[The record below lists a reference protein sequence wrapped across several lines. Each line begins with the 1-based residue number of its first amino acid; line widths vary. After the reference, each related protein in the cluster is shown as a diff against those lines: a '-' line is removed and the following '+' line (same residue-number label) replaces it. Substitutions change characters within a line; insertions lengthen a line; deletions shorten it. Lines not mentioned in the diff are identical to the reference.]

1 HHLQTT
7 FLMNG
12 GEEIKSMRVRDEFMG
27 ATFTDAK
34 RGPDGFYID
43 DSGTALPVS
52 ASDLERFMY
61 CPLSWQLAKEGAS
74 GIGEAVEEG
83 IEKHKEIHGE
93 MSEFQEALI
102 RMRRSLLIWSWW
114 FGIIIAFAI
123 DAFAFLYI
131 DDMMNSPLEFAKVL
145 SMWSVSCLI
154 AAILSIALPWR
165 NWFKIE
171 RSMKE
176 IREIKHRF
184 ESTGLEPTWSPIGF
198 LGGWFSAGKTEAGL
212 LLATIVIGIHAIA
225 LVAAE
230 DRNQAGFILIV
241 IAFVWTFLATWQLQR
256 SLTAESQMIA
266 SREKAGLEEG
276 TELVYSDDDKSSDLL
291 LDEVSGLRG
300 RPDQIVIIDGEFIP
314 VEQKTGK
321 IPKKPHQSHRLQLLA
336 YISLVETST
345 GKIPPYG
352 VLRYGDDDIHQVYW
366 DEHAKQHL
374 HDNIIQIQR
383 LMVEGGAK
391 RNHEREG
398 KCRNCS
404 RRYACSESLV

>member
-1 HHLQTT
+1 
-7 FLMNG
+7 MNG
-12 GEEIKSMRVRDEFMG
+12 GEEIKSMLTSDDNMG
-27 ATFTDAK
+27 VDFSDAK
-34 RGPDGFYID
+34 IGPAGYYLD
-43 DSGTALPVS
+43 DSEAPLPVS

-61 CPLSWQLAKEGAS
+61 CPLSWQLAKEGAT
-74 GIGEAVEEG
+74 GKGEAVEG
-83 IEKHKEIHGE
+83 GVEKHKEIHDE
-93 MSEFQEALI
+93 MNDFQEALI
-102 RMRRSLLIWSWW
+102 RMRRSLLVWSWW
-114 FGIIIAFAI
+114 FGIIIAFTI

-131 DDMMNSPLEFAKVL
+131 DDVVNSPLEFAKIL

-154 AAILSIALPWR
+154 ASILSIALPWR
-165 NWFKIE
+165 NWLRFE

-176 IREIKHRF
+176 IREIKNRF

-212 LLATIVIGIHAIA
+212 LLATIVIGVHSIA

-230 DRNQAGFILIV
+230 DRSQAGFVLMV
-241 IAFVWTFLATWQLQR
+241 IAFIWTFLATWQLQH
-256 SLTAESQMIA
+256 SLRAENQMIA
-266 SREKAGLEEG
+266 SREKAGLDEG
-276 TELVYSDDDKSSDLL
+276 TELLYSDDDRSSDLL
-291 LDEVSGLRG
+291 MDNESGLRG

-321 IPKKPHQSHRLQLLA
+321 VPKKPHQSHRLQLLA

-345 GKIPPYG
+345 TKSPPYG
-352 VLRYGDDDIHQVYW
+352 VLRYGNEDIHQVYW

-374 HDNIIQIQR
+374 RESIIEVQR
-383 LMVEGGAK
+383 LMVEGGAQ

-398 KCRNCS
+398 KCRSCS

>member
-1 HHLQTT
+1 MAAVFSGAKIGPEGYHC
-7 FLMNG
+7 
-12 GEEIKSMRVRDEFMG
+12 DE
-27 ATFTDAK
+27 
-34 RGPDGFYID
+34 DGN
-43 DSGTALPVS
+43 ALPVS

-61 CPLSWQLAKEGAS
+61 CPLSWQLAKEGTS
-74 GIGEAVEEG
+74 GVGEAIEEG
-83 IEKHKEIHGE
+83 IEKHREIHNV
-93 MSEFQEALI
+93 MNDFQEAMI

-123 DAFAFLYI
+123 DSIAFLYI
-131 DDMMNSPLEFAKVL
+131 DDVMNSPLEFAKIL

-165 NWFKIE
+165 NWLNIE
-171 RSMKE
+171 RTMKE
-176 IREIKHRF
+176 IRDIKKQF

-212 LLATIVIGIHAIA
+212 LLSTIVIGIHAIA

-230 DRNQAGFILIV
+230 NRGQAAFILIV
-241 IAFVWTFLATWQLQR
+241 VAFIWTFLATWQLQR
-256 SLTAESQMIA
+256 SLKAENEMRE
-266 SREKAGLEEG
+266 SRKKAGLEEG
-276 TELVYSDDDKSSDLL
+276 TELIYSDDDKSSDLL
-291 LDEVSGLRG
+291 INPVSGLRG

-321 IPKKPHQSHRLQLLA
+321 VPKKPHDSHRLQLLA

-345 GKIPPYG
+345 KKSPPYG
-352 VLRYGDDDIHQVYW
+352 VLRYGNEDVHQVFW
-366 DEHAKQHL
+366 DQHAQQL
-374 HDNIIQIQR
+374 LRESIIEVQR

-404 RRYACSESLV
+404 RRYACDEALV

>member
-1 HHLQTT
+1 
-7 FLMNG
+7 MNG
-12 GEEIKSMRVRDEFMG
+12 GEEIKSMLTSDDNMG
-27 ATFTDAK
+27 VDFSGAK
-34 RGPDGFYID
+34 IGPAGYYLD
-43 DSGTALPVS
+43 DSEAPLPVS

-61 CPLSWQLAKEGAS
+61 CPLSWQLAKEGAT
-74 GIGEAVEEG
+74 GKGEAVEEG
-83 IEKHKEIHGE
+83 VEKHKEIHDE
-93 MSEFQEALI
+93 MNDFQEALI
-102 RMRRSLLIWSWW
+102 RMRRSLLVWSWW
-114 FGIIIAFAI
+114 FGIIIAFTI

-131 DDMMNSPLEFAKVL
+131 DDVVNSPLEFAKIL

-154 AAILSIALPWR
+154 ASILSIALPWR
-165 NWFKIE
+165 NWLRFE

-176 IREIKHRF
+176 IREIKNRF

-212 LLATIVIGIHAIA
+212 LLATIVIGVHSIA

-230 DRNQAGFILIV
+230 DRSQAGFVLMV
-241 IAFVWTFLATWQLQR
+241 IAFIWTFLATWQLQH
-256 SLTAESQMIA
+256 SLRAENQMIA
-266 SREKAGLEEG
+266 SREKAGLDEG
-276 TELVYSDDDKSSDLL
+276 TELLYSDDDKSSDLL
-291 LDEVSGLRG
+291 MDNESGLRG

-321 IPKKPHQSHRLQLLA
+321 VPKKPHQSHRLQLLA

-345 GKIPPYG
+345 TKSPPYG
-352 VLRYGDDDIHQVYW
+352 VLRYGNEDIHQVYW

-374 HDNIIQIQR
+374 RESIIEVQR
-383 LMVEGGAK
+383 LMVEGGAQ

-398 KCRNCS
+398 KCRSCS

>member
-1 HHLQTT
+1 
-7 FLMNG
+7 MNE
-12 GEEIKSMRVRDEFMG
+12 GEEIKSMLTGDDNMG
-27 ATFTDAK
+27 VDFSDAK
-34 RGPDGFYID
+34 IGPAGYYLD
-43 DSGTALPVS
+43 DSEAPLPVS

-61 CPLSWQLAKEGAS
+61 CPLSWQLAKEGAT
-74 GIGEAVEEG
+74 GKGEAVEEG
-83 IEKHKEIHGE
+83 VEKHKEIHDE
-93 MSEFQEALI
+93 MNDFQEALI
-102 RMRRSLLIWSWW
+102 RMRRSLLVWSWW
-114 FGIIIAFAI
+114 FGIIIAFTI

-131 DDMMNSPLEFAKVL
+131 DDVVNSPLEFAKIL

-154 AAILSIALPWR
+154 ASILSIALPWR
-165 NWFKIE
+165 NWFRFE

-176 IREIKHRF
+176 IREMKNRF

-212 LLATIVIGIHAIA
+212 LLATIVIGVHSIA

-230 DRNQAGFILIV
+230 DRNQAGFVLMV
-241 IAFVWTFLATWQLQR
+241 IAFVWTFLATWQLQH
-256 SLTAESQMIA
+256 SLKAENQMIA

-276 TELVYSDDDKSSDLL
+276 TELLYSDDDKSSDLL
-291 LDEVSGLRG
+291 MDNESGLRG

-321 IPKKPHQSHRLQLLA
+321 VPKKPHQSHRLQLLA

-345 GKIPPYG
+345 TKSPPYG
-352 VLRYGDDDIHQVYW
+352 ILRYGNEDIHQVYW

-374 HDNIIQIQR
+374 RESIIEVQR
-383 LMVEGGAK
+383 LMVEGGAQ

-398 KCRNCS
+398 KCRSCS

>member
-1 HHLQTT
+1 
-7 FLMNG
+7 
-12 GEEIKSMRVRDEFMG
+12 MG
-27 ATFTDAK
+27 VDFSDAK
-34 RGPDGFYID
+34 IGPAGYYLD
-43 DSGTALPVS
+43 DSEAPLPVS

-61 CPLSWQLAKEGAS
+61 CPLSWQLAKEGAT
-74 GIGEAVEEG
+74 GKGEAVEEG
-83 IEKHKEIHGE
+83 VEKHKEIHDE
-93 MSEFQEALI
+93 MNDFQEALI
-102 RMRRSLLIWSWW
+102 RMRRSLLVWSWW
-114 FGIIIAFAI
+114 FGIIIAFTI

-131 DDMMNSPLEFAKVL
+131 DDVVNSPLEFAKIL

-154 AAILSIALPWR
+154 ASILSIALPWR
-165 NWFKIE
+165 NWFRFE

-176 IREIKHRF
+176 IREIKNRF

-212 LLATIVIGIHAIA
+212 LLATIVIGVHSIA

-230 DRNQAGFILIV
+230 DRNQAGFVLMV
-241 IAFVWTFLATWQLQR
+241 IAFVWTFLATWQLQH
-256 SLTAESQMIA
+256 SLKAENQMIA

-276 TELVYSDDDKSSDLL
+276 TELLYSDDDKSSDLL
-291 LDEVSGLRG
+291 MDNESGLRG

-321 IPKKPHQSHRLQLLA
+321 VPKKPHQSHRLQLLA

-345 GKIPPYG
+345 TKSPPYG
-352 VLRYGDDDIHQVYW
+352 ILRYGNEDIHQVYW

-374 HDNIIQIQR
+374 RESIIEVQR
-383 LMVEGGAK
+383 LMVEGGAQ

-398 KCRNCS
+398 KCRSCS

>member
-1 HHLQTT
+1 
-7 FLMNG
+7 MNG
-12 GEEIKSMRVRDEFMG
+12 GEEIKSMLTSDDNMG
-27 ATFTDAK
+27 VDFSDAK
-34 RGPDGFYID
+34 IGPAGYYLD
-43 DSGTALPVS
+43 DSEAPLPVS

-61 CPLSWQLAKEGAS
+61 CPLSWQLAKEGAT
-74 GIGEAVEEG
+74 GKGEAVEEG
-83 IEKHKEIHGE
+83 VEKHKEIHDE
-93 MSEFQEALI
+93 MNDFQEALI
-102 RMRRSLLIWSWW
+102 RMRRSLLVWSWW
-114 FGIIIAFAI
+114 FGIIIAFTI

-131 DDMMNSPLEFAKVL
+131 DDVVNSPLEFAKIL

-154 AAILSIALPWR
+154 ASVLSIALPWR
-165 NWFKIE
+165 NWLRFE

-176 IREIKHRF
+176 IREIKNRF

-212 LLATIVIGIHAIA
+212 LLATIVIGVHSIA

-230 DRNQAGFILIV
+230 DRSQAGFVLMV
-241 IAFVWTFLATWQLQR
+241 IAFIWTFLATWQLQH
-256 SLTAESQMIA
+256 SLRAENQMIA
-266 SREKAGLEEG
+266 SREKAGLDEG
-276 TELVYSDDDKSSDLL
+276 TELLYSDDDRSSDLL
-291 LDEVSGLRG
+291 MDNESGLRG

-321 IPKKPHQSHRLQLLA
+321 VPKKPHQSHRLQLLA

-345 GKIPPYG
+345 TKSPPYG
-352 VLRYGDDDIHQVYW
+352 VLRYGNEDIHQVYW

-374 HDNIIQIQR
+374 RESIIEVQR
-383 LMVEGGAK
+383 LMVEGGAQ

-398 KCRNCS
+398 KCRSCS

>member
-1 HHLQTT
+1 
-7 FLMNG
+7 MKE
-12 GEEIKSMRVRDEFMG
+12 GEEIKSMWLKDEIMG
-27 ATFTDAK
+27 ATFPDAK
-34 RGPDGFYID
+34 MGQDGFYVD
-43 DSGTALPVS
+43 DSGKALPVS

-61 CPLSWQLAKEGAS
+61 CPLSWHLAREGAS
-74 GIGEAVEEG
+74 GIGEAVQEG

-93 MSEFQEALI
+93 MSDFQEALI
-102 RMRRSLLIWSWW
+102 QMRRSLLIWSWW

-123 DAFAFLYI
+123 DALAFLYI
-131 DDMMNSPLEFAKVL
+131 DDVMNSPLEFARVL

-165 NWFKIE
+165 NWFNIE

-176 IREIKHRF
+176 IRDIKHRF

-212 LLATIVIGIHAIA
+212 LLATIIIGIHAIA

-230 DRNQAGFILIV
+230 DRSQAGFILIV

-336 YISLVETST
+336 YISLVETNT

-352 VLRYGDDDIHQVYW
+352 ILRYGDEDIHQVYW
-366 DEHAKQHL
+366 DKHAKQHL
-374 HDNIIQIQR
+374 RESIIEVQR

>member
-1 HHLQTT
+1 
-7 FLMNG
+7 MNG
-12 GEEIKSMRVRDEFMG
+12 GEEIKSMLTSDDNMG
-27 ATFTDAK
+27 VDFSDAK
-34 RGPDGFYID
+34 IGPAGYYLD
-43 DSGTALPVS
+43 DSEAPLPVS

-61 CPLSWQLAKEGAS
+61 CPLSWQLAKEGAT
-74 GIGEAVEEG
+74 GKGDAVEG
-83 IEKHKEIHGE
+83 GVEKHKEIHDE
-93 MSEFQEALI
+93 MNDFQEALI
-102 RMRRSLLIWSWW
+102 RMRRSLLVWSWW
-114 FGIIIAFAI
+114 FGIIIAFTI

-131 DDMMNSPLEFAKVL
+131 DDVVNSPLEFAKIL

-154 AAILSIALPWR
+154 ASVLSIALPWR
-165 NWFKIE
+165 NWLRFE

-176 IREIKHRF
+176 IREIKNRF

-212 LLATIVIGIHAIA
+212 LLATIVIGVHSIA

-230 DRNQAGFILIV
+230 DRSQAGFVLMV
-241 IAFVWTFLATWQLQR
+241 IAFIWTFLATWQLQH
-256 SLTAESQMIA
+256 SLRAENQMIT

-276 TELVYSDDDKSSDLL
+276 TELLYSDDDESSDLL
-291 LDEVSGLRG
+291 MDNESGLRG

-321 IPKKPHQSHRLQLLA
+321 VPKKPHQSHRLQLLA

-345 GKIPPYG
+345 TKSPPYG
-352 VLRYGDDDIHQVYW
+352 VLRYGNEDIHQVYW

-374 HDNIIQIQR
+374 RESIIEVQR
-383 LMVEGGAK
+383 LMVEGGAQ

-398 KCRNCS
+398 KCRSCS

>member
-1 HHLQTT
+1 
-7 FLMNG
+7 
-12 GEEIKSMRVRDEFMG
+12 MG
-27 ATFTDAK
+27 AVFSSAEM
-34 RGPDGFYID
+34 GPEGYYYDEDGN
-43 DSGTALPVS
+43 ALPVS

-61 CPLSWQLAKEGAS
+61 CPLSWQLAKEGTS
-74 GIGEAVEEG
+74 GIGEAIEEG
-83 IEKHKEIHGE
+83 VEKHKEIHKD
-93 MSEFQEALI
+93 MSDYQEAMI

-114 FGIIIAFAI
+114 FGIIIAFTI
-123 DAFAFLYI
+123 DSLAFLYI
-131 DDMMNSPLEFAKVL
+131 DDVMNSPLEFAKIL

-165 NWFKIE
+165 NWFSIE

-176 IREIKHRF
+176 IRDIKEQF

-212 LLATIVIGIHAIA
+212 LLATIVIGVHAIA
-225 LVAAE
+225 LAAAE
-230 DRNQAGFILIV
+230 NREQAAFILIV
-241 IAFVWTFLATWQLQR
+241 IAFIWTFFATWQLQR
-256 SLTAESQMIA
+256 SLKAENEMIEN
-266 SREKAGLEEG
+266 RKKAGLEEG
-276 TELVYSDDDKSSDLL
+276 AELMYSDDDKSSDLL
-291 LDEVSGLRG
+291 IDSVSGLRG

-321 IPKKPHQSHRLQLLA
+321 VPKKPHASHRLQLLA

-345 GKIPPYG
+345 NKSPPYG
-352 VLRYGDDDIHQVYW
+352 VLRYGDEDVHQVFW
-366 DEHAKQHL
+366 DQHARQHL
-374 HDNIIQIQR
+374 QESIIEVQR

-404 RRYACSESLV
+404 RRYACDESLV

>member
-1 HHLQTT
+1 M

-27 ATFTDAK
+27 ATFADAK
-34 RGPDGFYID
+34 IGPDGFYID

-83 IEKHKEIHGE
+83 IEKHKEIHDE

-230 DRNQAGFILIV
+230 DRSQAGFILIV

-256 SLTAESQMIA
+256 SLTAESQMVV

>member
-1 HHLQTT
+1 MLTGDD
-7 FLMNG
+7 N
-12 GEEIKSMRVRDEFMG
+12 MG
-27 ATFTDAK
+27 VDFSDAK
-34 RGPDGFYID
+34 IGPAGYYLD
-43 DSGTALPVS
+43 DSEAPLPVS

-61 CPLSWQLAKEGAS
+61 CPLSWQLAKEGAT
-74 GIGEAVEEG
+74 GKGEAVEEG
-83 IEKHKEIHGE
+83 VEKHKEIHDE
-93 MSEFQEALI
+93 MNDFQEALI
-102 RMRRSLLIWSWW
+102 RMRRSLLVWSWW
-114 FGIIIAFAI
+114 FGIIIAFTI

-131 DDMMNSPLEFAKVL
+131 DDVVNSPLEFAKIL

-154 AAILSIALPWR
+154 ASILSIALPWR
-165 NWFKIE
+165 NWFRFE

-176 IREIKHRF
+176 IREMKNRF

-212 LLATIVIGIHAIA
+212 LLATIVIGVHSIA

-230 DRNQAGFILIV
+230 DRNQAGFVLMV
-241 IAFVWTFLATWQLQR
+241 IAFVWTFLATWQLQH
-256 SLTAESQMIA
+256 SLKAENQMIA

-276 TELVYSDDDKSSDLL
+276 TELLYSDDDKSSDLL
-291 LDEVSGLRG
+291 MDNESGLRG

-321 IPKKPHQSHRLQLLA
+321 VPKKPHQSHRLQLLA

-345 GKIPPYG
+345 TKSPPYG
-352 VLRYGDDDIHQVYW
+352 ILRYGNEDIHQVYW

-374 HDNIIQIQR
+374 RESIIEVQR
-383 LMVEGGAK
+383 LMVEGGAQ

-398 KCRNCS
+398 KCRSCS

>member
-1 HHLQTT
+1 
-7 FLMNG
+7 MNE
-12 GEEIKSMRVRDEFMG
+12 GEEIKSMLTGDDNMG
-27 ATFTDAK
+27 VDFSDAK
-34 RGPDGFYID
+34 IGPAGYYLD
-43 DSGTALPVS
+43 DSEAPLPVS

-61 CPLSWQLAKEGAS
+61 CPLSWQLAKEGAT
-74 GIGEAVEEG
+74 GKGEAVEEG
-83 IEKHKEIHGE
+83 VEKHKEIHDE
-93 MSEFQEALI
+93 MNDFQEALI
-102 RMRRSLLIWSWW
+102 RMRRSLLVWSWW
-114 FGIIIAFAI
+114 FGIIIAFTI

-131 DDMMNSPLEFAKVL
+131 DDVVNSPLEFAKIL

-154 AAILSIALPWR
+154 ASILSIALPWR
-165 NWFKIE
+165 NWFRFE

-176 IREIKHRF
+176 IREIKNRF

-212 LLATIVIGIHAIA
+212 LLATIVIGVHSIA

-230 DRNQAGFILIV
+230 DRNQAGFVLMV
-241 IAFVWTFLATWQLQR
+241 IAFVWTFLATWQLQH
-256 SLTAESQMIA
+256 SLKAENQMIA

-276 TELVYSDDDKSSDLL
+276 TELLYSDDDKSSDLL
-291 LDEVSGLRG
+291 MDNESGLRG

-321 IPKKPHQSHRLQLLA
+321 VPKKPHQSHRLQLLA

-345 GKIPPYG
+345 TKSPPYG
-352 VLRYGDDDIHQVYW
+352 ILRYGNEDIHQVYW

-374 HDNIIQIQR
+374 RESIIEVQR
-383 LMVEGGAK
+383 LMVEGGAQ

-398 KCRNCS
+398 KCRSCS